1 MKERPEYKFFT
12 STSRLVL
19 YMALALG
26 IFFSAAFLVFMLRSS
41 GSAEFPMPDLVGKY
55 YIDVHND
62 LARNQLRIVIQKKA
76 YPDRAAGV
84 ILSQSIVPGA
94 SVSVR
99 EKVYITVNQPEP
111 MLQMPDLVGVPLDTA
126 KSRLASM
133 PSEEDVYSLQLAA
146 ISYVPM
152 PNVPANT
159 VIAQFPAAKENVAP
173 MERAYLLVSSV
184 EGARPEGVKP
194 EPGKPAAPQT
204 SNMESPVGQNIAIA
218 AEMFARRNI
227 EYRIRSVVSPPSF
240 ADSGIVKGFETQ
252 GNVYLLDVYYKK
264 PGERYKNGLERID
277 VELDEPGICKGEL
290 ISGDSSK
297 LFFVTGDRKAA
308 EDKKTPLV
316 FYRKGEVQVKITCGD
331 STVYRK
337 RFHPEA

>member
-1 MKERPEYKFFT
+1 MKEKPAFQFFT

-19 YMALALG
+19 YMVLALG

-41 GSAEFPMPDLVGKY
+41 GASEFPMPDLVGKY

-62 LARNQLRIVIQKKA
+62 LSRNQLRIVIQKKA
-76 YPDRAAGV
+76 FPDRAAGV
-84 ILSQSIVPGA
+84 ILAQSIVPGA

-152 PNVPANT
+152 ANVPANT

-184 EGARPEGVKP
+184 EGAKPDAKP
-194 EPGKPAAPQT
+194 EAGKPVAPQT

-227 EYRIRSVVSPPSF
+227 EYRIRSISSPASYY
-240 ADSGIVKGFETQ
+240 DSGIIKGYENQ
-252 GNVYLLDVYYKK
+252 NGVYLLDVYYKK
-264 PGERYKNGLERID
+264 PGERYQNGLEKID

-290 ISGDSSK
+290 ISGDTSK
-297 LFFVTGDRKAA
+297 PFFVTGDRKSA
-308 EDKKTPLV
+308 EDKETPLV

-331 STVYRK
+331 STVYKK